1 VLGVKE
7 EEEEELIVAV
17 AVATAR
23 IIITCALVLFYRLCR
38 SLRLYIISMYRYPR
52 LDKTIGPLKE
62 REIAILLFGLFSSV
76 RAIIRFRRKEEEE
89 DLYLVRRLSL
99 CVCLFFSVFFF
110 FLPLRVG
117 VSCVFARARFF
128 AAFFLAFGEKCN
140 CGLGFR
146 V

>member
-1 VLGVKE
+1 MLGVKEEGE

-23 IIITCALVLFYRLCR
+23 IIVCALVFYRLCR
-38 SLRLYIISMYRYPR
+38 RYVYVLYRCIDIPDWIKR
-52 LDKTIGPLKE
+52 GPLKE
-62 REIAILLFGLFSSV
+62 SESAILLFGLFSAV
-76 RAIIRFRRKEEEE
+76 RAIRFRRKEEEE

-117 VSCVFARARFF
+117 VCVCVFARARF
-128 AAFFLAFGEKCN
+128 AAF
-140 CGLGFR
+140 CGGK
-146 V
+146 

>member
-1 VLGVKE
+1 VRSYYFIDSVVRYVYIL
-7 EEEEELIVAV
+7 
-17 AVATAR
+17 
-23 IIITCALVLFYRLCR
+23 YRCIDIPDWIKR
-38 SLRLYIISMYRYPR
+38 
-52 LDKTIGPLKE
+52 GPLKE

>member
-1 VLGVKE
+1 LQ
-7 EEEEELIVAV
+7 LL
-17 AVATAR
+17 
-23 IIITCALVLFYRLCR
+23 ALLLRVRSYYFIDSVVRYVYILYRCIDIPDWIKR
-38 SLRLYIISMYRYPR
+38 
-52 LDKTIGPLKE
+52 GPLKE

>member
-1 VLGVKE
+1 MLGVKEEEE

-23 IIITCALVLFYRLCR
+23 IIMCARYVSAFARYNRY
-38 SLRLYIISMYRYPR
+38 YIDIPDWIKR
-52 LDKTIGPLKE
+52 GPLKE
-62 REIAILLFGLFSSV
+62 RESAILLFGLFSV
-76 RAIIRFRRKEEEE
+76 RAIRFRRKE

-117 VSCVFARARFF
+117 VVCACLRGRVF
-128 AAFFLAFGEKCN
+128 AAFVAGENKM
-140 CGLGFR
+140 
-146 V
+146 